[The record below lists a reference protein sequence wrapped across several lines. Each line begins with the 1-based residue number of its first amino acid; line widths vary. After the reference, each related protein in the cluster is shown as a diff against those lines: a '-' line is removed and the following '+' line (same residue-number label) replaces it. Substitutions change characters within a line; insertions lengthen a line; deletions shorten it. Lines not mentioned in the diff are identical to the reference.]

1 MAAVLTTA
9 RARERPRGFE
19 SHALRTSPEIQALT
33 CAYGDH
39 LASTLI
45 HSRSRSVPLRPA
57 EARWL
62 CRIRVGA
69 ASQDRPSGHV
79 LASSSWTDSA
89 ASIRRLAASSCPSMH
104 LAYTFSRTCT
114 LCPAHSATW
123 GAGTPAFSHSETAA
137 WRRS

>member
-1 MAAVLTTA
+1 MAAVLKTA

-19 SHALRTSPEIQALT
+19 SHALRSSPEIQALT

-79 LASSSWTDSA
+79 LSS
-89 ASIRRLAASSCPSMH
+89 SSCPSMH